1 MDPGEK
7 TQLWQGGK
15 EESGEE
21 PSMEDWF
28 FCPDSPGTARG
39 QASLLGE
46 GPLSSC
52 CHFRGSCV
60 DGVS

>member
-1 MDPGEK
+1 
-7 TQLWQGGK
+7 
-15 EESGEE
+15 
-21 PSMEDWF
+21 MEDWF
-28 FCPDSPGTARG
+28 FCPDSPGTAHG
-39 QASLLGE
+39 QSSLLGE